1 VDEPPQS
8 VEEPRSYPPLTLA
21 AASPCTLSRTANFA
35 TAATLN
41 SPASVAV
48 DAAGNLYI
56 ADSENNCIRKVNI
69 SGKIATLAGNGSVVF
84 GGDGFDADLAGLYK
98 RYSVYLDSAGNLFI
112 ADRLN
117 LRIREVSA
125 TYAGIQYP
133 IMKEGKISL
142 PVGQSLENDG
152 NAQLTLSNL
161 AAPPTTNSALDTTA
175 TDPITTTCATTQTLQ
190 VGVSCTLAVEFTPFA
205 VGSPSVGVLT
215 VMSDS
220 SNGPST
226 VNLTGTVLSVDPT
239 TIALSSSLNP
249 SAVGFGS
256 YLHSA
261 CEQSESGNRHS
272 SILRWRDQPWR
283 PANCRFLLE

>member
-1 VDEPPQS
+1 
-8 VEEPRSYPPLTLA
+8 
-21 AASPCTLSRTANFA
+21 
-35 TAATLN
+35 
-41 SPASVAV
+41 
-48 DAAGNLYI
+48 
-56 ADSENNCIRKVNI
+56 
-69 SGKIATLAGNGSVVF
+69 VVF
-84 GGDGFDADLAGLYK
+84 GGDGFDANLAGLYK
-98 RYSVYLDSAGNLFI
+98 PYSVYLDGAGNLFI

-142 PVGQSLENDG
+142 PVAQSLENDG

-190 VGVSCTLAVEFTPFA
+190 VGASCTLAVEFAPVA

-215 VMSDS
+215 VSSDS

-239 TIALSSSLNP
+239 TIALNSSLNP
-249 SAVGFGS
+249 SAVGLAVTFTAHVTSPNQVTGTVQFFDGATNLGAPQIVDS
-256 YLHSA
+256 SSNNATLTTSFAGLGVHNISAAYSGDDANAASNSGPLHQA
-261 CEQSESGNRHS
+261 VEQTTSLNLTS
-272 SILRWRDQPWR
+272 SMAPSTVFFQSPSRQL
-283 PANCRFLLE
+283 